1 MATAVTSGTMVHH
14 FVLNQCTKLMSSCL
28 RDRAVPMSR
37 INQYCLIGVLR
48 VDSVSVVFDWRS
60 VFLENG
66 EWGLIGMP
74 AEVISAYYACCVHP
88 YESVVFTIQV
98 RLIVDGVSYST
109 AQELASVWKTFG
121 PWSS

>member
-1 MATAVTSGTMVHH
+1 MSL
-14 FVLNQCTKLMSSCL
+14 VL
-28 RDRAVPMSR
+28 
-37 INQYCLIGVLR
+37 
-48 VDSVSVVFDWRS
+48 DWRS

-98 RLIVDGVSYST
+98 QPLSLYFASLIYFRCVISKLFVGVS
-109 AQELASVWKTFG
+109 ASIDSGGEPFTQSHK
-121 PWSS
+121 S